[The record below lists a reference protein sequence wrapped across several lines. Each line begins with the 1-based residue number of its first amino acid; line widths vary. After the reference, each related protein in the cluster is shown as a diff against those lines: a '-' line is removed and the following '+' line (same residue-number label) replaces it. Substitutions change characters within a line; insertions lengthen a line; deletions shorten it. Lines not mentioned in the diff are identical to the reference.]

1 MRRTLGQSL
10 ALAVLGGACLTGCG
24 SGTGSASDHADA
36 PASGSAAASASASA
50 SDTARSQPDV
60 TRVALV
66 SQTAAGGRVGERPVR
81 LDTPAAVHRFTAP
94 FRGGTLAG
102 KVAAA
107 VRRAD
112 VPPGRVLLGA
122 VVAVGCD
129 IPPGVRVV
137 GSGPGLRLVATPVRQ
152 PKQECFAPVTT
163 VAVVSV
169 PAGAV

>member
-10 ALAVLGGACLTGCG
+10 ALAVLGAACLTGCG
-24 SGTGSASDHADA
+24 SGAGTASDHADA
-36 PASGSAAASASASA
+36 PASGSAAASASDSA
-50 SDTARSQPDV
+50 SSQPDV

-66 SQTAAGGRVGERPVR
+66 SQTAAGGRVGEQPVR
-81 LDTPAAVHRFTAP
+81 LDSPAAVHRFTAP

-107 VRRAD
+107 VRRAE
-112 VPPGRVLLGA
+112 VPSGRVLLGA

-129 IPPGVRVV
+129 IPPGVRLV

-169 PAGAV
+169 PAGAA

>member
-24 SGTGSASDHADA
+24 SGAGTASDDAHA
-36 PASGSAAASASASA
+36 PASRSASASASA
-50 SDTARSQPDV
+50 SARSQPDV

-66 SQTAAGGRVGERPVR
+66 SQTAAGGRVGGQPVR